1 MIFVNWA
8 FSENVSLLLLL
19 LLFYTPGSIGP
30 AVKNKEKD

>member
-1 MIFVNWA
+1 MTIFVNWA

-19 LLFYTPGSIGP
+19 LFNIPGSIGP